1 MAKEEIFFGINID
14 TGDVIKD
21 FGTLKKRTKE
31 LKKELD
37 GTKVG
42 TKRFE
47 ELRSEIT
54 KNQATIRRFNRELRE
69 TKSLATRVGQGVTT
83 AFKRVGGALAG
94 AFAIGGVFQAFKG
107 AVGVIIDFEQA
118 IRDVG
123 AVSGATD
130 EELKG
135 LEKSARELA
144 KVSVFTAEQVAGLQ
158 LELAKLGFTSKEI
171 QQSSSGI
178 INLSTAFRIDLAQA
192 ATVSAST
199 LRAFGLDASEMTRVT
214 DVMADSFASSALDIE
229 KFQESMKLVAPSAK
243 STGRTLE
250 ETTALLSVLANN
262 GISGSIAGTQLRRVF
277 IELNK
282 QGLTLEEAMD
292 KVANSTDK
300 LGKATD
306 LVGVRGATALQIFAD
321 QSDSL
326 EKLREDYSDTANT
339 AQELADKSGDTLQG
353 ALKRLRSAYEE
364 LILKFS
370 GSKGTLRDIIES
382 ISDFINSID
391 EDDVKTFTN
400 AVKNLFKVIAIGVKT
415 WVAYKATIIAT
426 NLATKLYTASTVTA
440 RIASIAFSGGL
451 KNVTRAMKL
460 LNLTIKSNPIGLLV
474 GGITTLIS
482 VMSLWGDEEEE
493 VEKRVKRTNKALIE
507 RKTIVDELTN
517 VTPELKKAFEELEEE
532 LDLLSDPTEA
542 QSERLRELKE
552 AAMDAFL
559 GSAEAYRE
567 GLGSL
572 DLFSLQ
578 TDAKDLTDRIKDLEE
593 QVSVFDAGEEKDNA
607 IGFLKVLKGLLRDVN
622 NEISSRTGE
631 EDDSLG
637 LIADLEEKLKNL
649 GKNLKKAKT
658 VDEIMAIG
666 EEIKNV
672 NKQLAFYKELS
683 KGISDA
689 EGFNEDE
696 DPFFNTF
703 VDDTKDINEDPDIEF
718 ARLKRAELLKQAGE
732 TTDGL
737 IREEERLTEAK
748 MREAQVRNEITGFL
762 INQTQDLIGSTI
774 AFLQRDEDA
783 RKANA
788 EKIKAW
794 AKAKVLVDLA
804 SQIQNIWTT
813 NSSITQPGNAF
824 TFGATGTTA
833 SIIQTGIATAN
844 ALAQVAT
851 IQSQKFAKGGILN
864 GPSHAQ
870 GGIKTP
876 FGELEGG
883 EAVINKKSTK
893 KYGGILSA
901 INEAGGGKKFAR
913 GGILPNPS
921 TISTPN
927 SLNSDILKA
936 INSIDMKPTV
946 SVVEINEAQTRISEI
961 ENNSTL

>member
-474 GGITTLIS
+474 GGITALIS
-482 VMSLWGDEEEE
+482 VMSLWRDEEEE
-493 VEKRVKRTNKALIE
+493 VEKRVKKTNKALIE